1 MYQTFSP
8 RRSRTIA
15 SSSARNRLLIWFA
28 VAAITLSLPLAF
40 NVAARLQAEA
50 QMSAE
55 VGRMGQQ
62 VKSAETKLAG
72 LRAALDYANSDAY
85 VERWARVQARWSKAG
100 EVVVVLPTTEQA
112 PRIWWE
118 DFLQP

>member
-1 MYQTFSP
+1 M
-8 RRSRTIA
+8 R
-15 SSSARNRLLIWFA
+15 
-28 VAAITLSLPLAF
+28 
-40 NVAARLQAEA
+40 
-50 QMSAE
+50 
-55 VGRMGQQ
+55 QQ
-62 VKSAETKLAG
+62 VKLAETKLAG

-100 EVVVVLPTTEQA
+100 EVVVLPTTEQA